1 MAALP
6 SRHRSLVLLAAVVAA
21 QVLVLAVQIKRERQ
35 GRLIRVWS
43 VSLLSPFERAGVWAV
58 DGVRGAW
65 NRYIGLRHTPEG
77 NQQLRAEL
85 GRFKLGTIETGSKAG
100 QVG

>member
-6 SRHRSLVLLAAVVAA
+6 SRHRSLVLLAAMVAA
-21 QVLVLAVQIKRERQ
+21 QVLLLAVQIKRERQ
-35 GRLIRVWS
+35 GRVIRVWS

-65 NRYIGLRHTPEG
+65 NRYIGLPHTPG
-77 NQQLRAEL
+77 GKPQMQPQPSGLKPAQL
-85 GRFKLGTIETGSKAG
+85 KLEKQSP
-100 QVG
+100 